1 MKIVSRNGGRSAV
14 AAAAYRAGEKL
25 LDRRVVMEHDFTK
38 KGGVVSA
45 EIYMPSGVSCELALD
60 REDLWN
66 AAEIAEVRKDARV
79 AREFE
84 VALPHELGEE
94 ERSDLVARFA
104 QMLADRYGVAVDA
117 AIHAP
122 DARAD
127 QRNHHAHVL
136 MSTRKI
142 GPWGF
147 GEKSDIERE
156 NKWLVA
162 HGKETTH
169 AQLRSIR
176 RDWEDV
182 VNLSLQRAGH
192 DVRVDHRSHKARG
205 IDLLP
210 SRHVGVHATGV
221 ARQGGV
227 IHRDRLSE
235 KERALNAGVVRR
247 SPEKI
252 LSVITGEKSVFT
264 ERDIRRALWRCTESK
279 ADLEELCALVMS
291 SSALVEVQGRLAD
304 DPASRP
310 RYSTKAIISL
320 ETTMM
325 DRVQSLQSRKGYK
338 LSEAHVDRAVSLINL
353 QLQRSSGDPY
363 ACLSDEQVRAV
374 SHLAGPGAVSVVIG
388 HAGAGKSTMLA
399 ATREAWESSG
409 HKVYGGALAGKAA
422 QGLTESSGI
431 DARTLASWQRSW
443 ERGFS
448 LLEHGDVF
456 VLDEAGMVGSRQMA
470 QLVGEVTKAGAKLVL
485 VGDSEQLQAIGP
497 GGAFRAIHERIG
509 AIGLEDIRRQSKD
522 WQRWAS
528 ADFASHNTSSGLKAY
543 DRAGA
548 LHFVEGGGAAACEAV
563 VGTYMQRRGN
573 SVYPGRY
580 GQDILVMAHR
590 RKDVA
595 QLNAEIREACKIRGW
610 IGDPDAPEQVCFVE
624 TREGLRE
631 FVVGDRFLFLE
642 NDRDL
647 GVKNGM
653 LGTVSAAGANLLRV
667 TLDDAATTVSIPLER
682 YRAFDH
688 GYATTIHKAQGAT
701 VQHAMVLASETM
713 DRHLTYVA
721 MTRHKDSVALF
732 ADRDVF
738 ENVGALS
745 KRLSRSGL
753 KETSLDYLED
763 YAVAGNLWHVG
774 AAKTSEPA
782 PAQTHTAG
790 ADINE
795 PQRPSRASKQD
806 RRDALER
813 FAEAWCHILRQEADE
828 LPVLEAQRAQL
839 SKATA
844 ALLKVQDD
852 AVRLLRA
859 ARHEDRGLAGKVLS
873 ANKGSRAELLER
885 AIAAQQQRE
894 ADPLYR
900 GEKFIDRWKTLDTDF
915 QSISRPSGAEIKAFE
930 TAIWD
935 LSREIAQDPLA
946 KSAIAAGLVKGSE
959 PLEPLKPFSRTPEK
973 DMMRMSA
980 SDLLL
985 GIVPRQYLSYV
996 RSIQRDGPDMSRD
1009 GPSMDL

>member
-1 MKIVSRNGGRSAV
+1 MKIISRSGGRSAV
-14 AAAAYRAGEKL
+14 ATAAYRAGEKL

-66 AAEIAEVRKDARV
+66 AAELAEVRKDARV

-94 ERSDLVARFA
+94 ERNDLVARFA

-162 HGKETTH
+162 HGKETSH

-176 RDWEDV
+176 RDWEGV
-182 VNLSLQRAGH
+182 VNLGLQRAGH
-192 DVRVDHRSHKARG
+192 DVRVDHRSHKDRG

-227 IHRDRLSE
+227 IHRDRLSA

-279 ADLEELCALVMS
+279 AELEELCTLVMS
-291 SSALVEVQGRLAD
+291 SSALVEVQGRRAD

-353 QLQRSSGDPY
+353 QLQRSSGNPY

-374 SHLAGPGAVSVVIG
+374 SHLAGPGAASVVIG

-399 ATREAWESSG
+399 AAREAWESSG

-448 LLEHGDVF
+448 LLERGDVF

-528 ADFASHNTSSGLKAY
+528 ADFASHKTSSGLKAY

-548 LHFVEGGGAAACEAV
+548 LHFVEGGGDAACQDLVSAYMRKRDVAEA
-563 VGTYMQRRGN
+563 R
-573 SVYPGRY
+573 
-580 GQDILVMAHR
+580 DILVMAHR
-590 RKDVA
+590 RNDVA
-595 QLNAEIREACKIRGW
+595 YLNAEIREACKIRGW
-610 IGDPDAPEQVCFVE
+610 IGAPDTTEQVCSVE
-624 TREGLRE
+624 TREGPRE

-653 LGTVSAAGANLLRV
+653 LGTVSAAGANHLRV

-701 VQHAMVLASETM
+701 VQHALVLASETM

-738 ENVGALS
+738 ENVDALS

-763 YAVAGNLWHVG
+763 YAAAGNLWRVG
-774 AAKTSEPA
+774 AATGSE
-782 PAQTHTAG
+782 QTH
-790 ADINE
+790 
-795 PQRPSRASKQD
+795 PQRAGYEGPQTQGPSRASKQD

-813 FAEAWCHILRQEADE
+813 FGKAWSAILGQEAED

-844 ALLKVQDD
+844 ALIKVQDD

-859 ARHEDRGLAGKVLS
+859 ARKEDAELARKVLS
-873 ANKGSRAELLER
+873 ANKGSRAELLES
-885 AIAAQQQRE
+885 AITAQQQRE

-900 GEKFIDRWKTLDTDF
+900 GEKFIERWKTLDKDF
-915 QSISRPSGAEIKAFE
+915 QSISRPSGAEIDGFE
-930 TAIWD
+930 AAIFD
-935 LSREIAQDPLA
+935 LSREIARDPLA
-946 KSAIAAGLVKGSE
+946 KSAIEAGLVKGSE
-959 PLEPLKPFSRTPEK
+959 PPEPLKPFSTTPIQ
-973 DMMRMSA
+973 DMMRMTA
-980 SDLLL
+980 SDLLR
-985 GIVPRQYLSYV
+985 GIVPARYLSLA
-996 RSIQRDGPDMSRD
+996 RSMQRDGPGMSRD
-1009 GPSMDL
+1009 GPSMGM

>member
-1 MKIVSRNGGRSAV
+1 M
-14 AAAAYRAGEKL
+14 
-25 LDRRVVMEHDFTK
+25 
-38 KGGVVSA
+38 
-45 EIYMPSGVSCELALD
+45 
-60 REDLWN
+60 
-66 AAEIAEVRKDARV
+66 
-79 AREFE
+79 
-84 VALPHELGEE
+84 
-94 ERSDLVARFA
+94 
-104 QMLADRYGVAVDA
+104 
-117 AIHAP
+117 
-122 DARAD
+122 
-127 QRNHHAHVL
+127 
-136 MSTRKI
+136 
-142 GPWGF
+142 
-147 GEKSDIERE
+147 
-156 NKWLVA
+156 
-162 HGKETTH
+162 
-169 AQLRSIR
+169 
-176 RDWEDV
+176 
-182 VNLSLQRAGH
+182 
-192 DVRVDHRSHKARG
+192 
-205 IDLLP
+205 
-210 SRHVGVHATGV
+210 
-221 ARQGGV
+221 
-227 IHRDRLSE
+227 
-235 KERALNAGVVRR
+235 
-247 SPEKI
+247 
-252 LSVITGEKSVFT
+252 
-264 ERDIRRALWRCTESK
+264 
-279 ADLEELCALVMS
+279 
-291 SSALVEVQGRLAD
+291 
-304 DPASRP
+304 
-310 RYSTKAIISL
+310 
-320 ETTMM
+320 
-325 DRVQSLQSRKGYK
+325 
-338 LSEAHVDRAVSLINL
+338 
-353 QLQRSSGDPY
+353 
-363 ACLSDEQVRAV
+363 RAV

-399 ATREAWESSG
+399 AAREAWESSG

-422 QGLTESSGI
+422 QGMTESSGI

-443 ERGFS
+443 EGGFS

-548 LHFVEGGGAAACEAV
+548 LHFVEGGGAAACEDLVSA
-563 VGTYMQRRGN
+563 YMRKRDGAEA
-573 SVYPGRY
+573 R
-580 GQDILVMAHR
+580 DILVMAHR

-595 QLNAEIREACKIRGW
+595 YLNAEIREACKIRGW
-610 IGDPDAPEQVCFVE
+610 IGDPDAPEKVCSVE
-624 TREGLRE
+624 TREGPRE

-642 NDRDL
+642 NDRDR

-653 LGTVSAAGANLLRV
+653 LGTVSAAGANHLRV

-701 VQHAMVLASETM
+701 VQHALVLASETM

-738 ENVGALS
+738 ENEEALN

-763 YAVAGNLWHVG
+763 YAVAGNLWRVG
-774 AAKTSEPA
+774 VAKTSAPA
-782 PAQTHTAG
+782 PVQTHA
-790 ADINE
+790 ADADLTE

-806 RRDALER
+806 RHAALER

-859 ARHEDRGLAGKVLS
+859 ARHEDRGLADKVLS
-873 ANKGSRAELLER
+873 ANKGSRAELLEC

-900 GEKFIDRWKTLDTDF
+900 GERFIERWKALDKDF

-930 TAIWD
+930 AAIWD

-985 GIVPRQYLSYV
+985 GIVPKQYLSYV
-996 RSIQRDGPDMSRD
+996 RSMQRDGPDLSRD
-1009 GPSMDL
+1009 GPSMDF

>member
-1 MKIVSRNGGRSAV
+1 M
-14 AAAAYRAGEKL
+14 
-25 LDRRVVMEHDFTK
+25 
-38 KGGVVSA
+38 
-45 EIYMPSGVSCELALD
+45 
-60 REDLWN
+60 
-66 AAEIAEVRKDARV
+66 
-79 AREFE
+79 
-84 VALPHELGEE
+84 
-94 ERSDLVARFA
+94 
-104 QMLADRYGVAVDA
+104 

-182 VNLSLQRAGH
+182 VNLGLQRAGQ
-192 DVRVDHRSHKARG
+192 DVRVDHRSHKDRG

-221 ARQGGV
+221 SRQGGV
-227 IHRDRLSE
+227 IYRDRLSE
-235 KERALNAGVVRR
+235 KERTLNAGVVRR

-279 ADLEELCALVMS
+279 AELEELCALVMS
-291 SSALVEVQGRLAD
+291 SSALVEVQGRRAD

-320 ETTMM
+320 ETNMM

-399 ATREAWESSG
+399 AAREAWESSG

-548 LHFVEGGGAAACEAV
+548 LHFVEGGGTAACEGLVSA
-563 VGTYMQRRGN
+563 YMRKRDGAEA
-573 SVYPGRY
+573 R
-580 GQDILVMAHR
+580 DILVMAHR

-595 QLNAEIREACKIRGW
+595 YLNAEIREACKIRGW
-610 IGDPDAPEQVCFVE
+610 IGDSDVTEKVCSVE
-624 TREGLRE
+624 TREGPRG

-653 LGTVSAAGANLLRV
+653 LGTVSAAGVNNLRV

-682 YRAFDH
+682 NRAFDH
-688 GYATTIHKAQGAT
+688 GYATTIYKAQGAT
-701 VQHAMVLASETM
+701 VQHALVLASETM

-738 ENVGALS
+738 ENVEALS

-763 YAVAGNLWHVG
+763 YAVAGNLWRVG
-774 AAKTSEPA
+774 VAKTSA
-782 PAQTHTAG
+782 PVQY
-790 ADINE
+790 
-795 PQRPSRASKQD
+795 R
-806 RRDALER
+806 LM
-813 FAEAWCHILRQEADE
+813 
-828 LPVLEAQRAQL
+828 
-839 SKATA
+839 
-844 ALLKVQDD
+844 LLM
-852 AVRLLRA
+852 L
-859 ARHEDRGLAGKVLS
+859 
-873 ANKGSRAELLER
+873 
-885 AIAAQQQRE
+885 
-894 ADPLYR
+894 
-900 GEKFIDRWKTLDTDF
+900 T
-915 QSISRPSGAEIKAFE
+915 
-930 TAIWD
+930 
-935 LSREIAQDPLA
+935 
-946 KSAIAAGLVKGSE
+946 
-959 PLEPLKPFSRTPEK
+959 
-973 DMMRMSA
+973 
-980 SDLLL
+980 
-985 GIVPRQYLSYV
+985 
-996 RSIQRDGPDMSRD
+996 
-1009 GPSMDL
+1009 